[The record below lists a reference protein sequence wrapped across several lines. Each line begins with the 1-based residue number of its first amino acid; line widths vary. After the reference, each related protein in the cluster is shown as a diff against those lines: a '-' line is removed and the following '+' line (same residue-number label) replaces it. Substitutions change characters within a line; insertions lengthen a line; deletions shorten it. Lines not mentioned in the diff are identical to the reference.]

1 MRRKRP
7 PHRAPNHFDEVASPH
22 CLPQPRDPAIFGFQL
37 RRSEHEI
44 ATGEIGFQ
52 GQCCDAESLSRP
64 WQQRVIFIRST
75 RFRRSRHVRF
85 APIASEPSHR
95 SESTRCANSRPEQAQ
110 QTEQAYSITSS
121 TRMSKIVGISRP
133 SALAVRKLI
142 TRSNLVGS
150 TNGSSTIFSPFRMR
164 PT

>member
-1 MRRKRP
+1 MSALAPIVLQNSKVAGLRIFLENAKRETIADSYNLNRVSEVACEFKVRRWGPSHLYTKTAPVARRIFDHQCKTTFATQSTRKRP
-7 PHRAPNHFDEVASPH
+7 IRCFA
-22 CLPQPRDPAIFGFQL
+22 LMTL
-37 RRSEHEI
+37 R
-44 ATGEIGFQ
+44 
-52 GQCCDAESLSRP
+52 
-64 WQQRVIFIRST
+64 
-75 RFRRSRHVRF
+75 
-85 APIASEPSHR
+85 
-95 SESTRCANSRPEQAQ
+95 ANSRPEQAQ

-150 TNGSSTIFSPFRMR
+150 TNGSSLTFSPFRMR